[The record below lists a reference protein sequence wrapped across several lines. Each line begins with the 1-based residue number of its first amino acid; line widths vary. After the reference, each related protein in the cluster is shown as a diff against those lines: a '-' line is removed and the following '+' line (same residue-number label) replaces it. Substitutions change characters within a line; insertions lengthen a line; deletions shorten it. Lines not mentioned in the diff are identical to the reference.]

1 MITTV
6 LFDLGNV
13 LLLFDPETTVRN
25 FSAAVGMEPEEIHEL
40 AFAHLETDFALG
52 LLSPDEFRESIC
64 QALNCVL
71 DEEEFIRLWSDM
83 FVPNEPMLK
92 FFRDVRRTHRTY
104 FLSNTN
110 VYHMR
115 WILERWPEL
124 ADCDGM
130 ALSHELHVLKPDP
143 EFYEAA
149 IDLFELTPSQCVY
162 IDDTPANSQAGREAG
177 FHTVL
182 YENPEQTLA
191 KVNALLG
198 A

>member
-13 LLLFDPETTVRN
+13 LLLFDPEQIVRN
-25 FSAAVGMEPEEIHEL
+25 FSAAVGVEPEEIHEL
-40 AFAHLETDFALG
+40 ALAHIKTDFELG
-52 LLSPDEFRESIC
+52 LLSPDQFRESIC

-71 DEEEFIRLWSDM
+71 DEEEFIRLWSDI
-83 FVPNEPMLK
+83 FSLNKPMVE
-92 FFRDVRRTHRTY
+92 FFRRARQTHRTY
-104 FLSNTN
+104 LLSNAN
-110 VYHMR
+110 LYHIR

-130 ALSHELHVLKPDP
+130 ALSYELHVLKPDP

-162 IDDTPANSQAGREAG
+162 IDDTPANSRAGREAG

-182 YENPEQTLA
+182 YENPKQTLA
-191 KVNALLG
+191 KVDALLG